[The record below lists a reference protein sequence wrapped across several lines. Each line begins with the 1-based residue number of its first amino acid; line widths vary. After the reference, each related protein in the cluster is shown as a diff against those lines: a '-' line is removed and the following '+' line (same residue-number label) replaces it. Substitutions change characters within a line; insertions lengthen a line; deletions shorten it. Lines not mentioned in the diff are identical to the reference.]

1 MESDGGHDPRLW
13 EGLAELGVPGL
24 QVPAAHGGSGLELLE
39 VALAA
44 EELGWCC
51 TPGPFL
57 ACALATAALLASGNA
72 EAAARWLPAI
82 ARGRAIVTLALGE
95 EGDEWDAARLTTRAQ
110 GGTLSGRKPLVPYAA
125 VADAILVAA
134 GDAEGRGFW
143 LVEGGGRGLGVTPL
157 RGTDMPRRV
166 AAVELEAAPAT
177 KIAAGRAA
185 IDRARDAG
193 LVLLAAD
200 AYGGARRCL
209 DMTVKYAL
217 TREQFGQ
224 PIGAFQAVKHQLA
237 DLAADLDPALS
248 LWWYAAHAYDHIP
261 ERAARPAAR
270 ASCVTSTTVE
280 PRARLASRMRA
291 SICSPVRVSRLP
303 VGSSARI
310 RAGSITSARAIAT
323 RCISPPESSSGRWR
337 RRCPSP
343 TRSSAACTR
352 SRTSRGRRRSR
363 RSGSATFSS
372 AE

>member
-1 MESDGGHDPRLW
+1 MDFGLSPDQALLKQTIRRWLETECPTTRVRAIMESDGGHDPRLW

-95 EGDEWDAARLTTRAQ
+95 ENDEWDAARLTTRAR
-110 GGTLSGRKPLVPYAA
+110 GGALSGRKPLVPYAVA
-125 VADAILVAA
+125 ADAILVAA
-134 GDAEGRGFW
+134 VDGDGPGLW
-143 LVEGGGRGLGVTPL
+143 LVEGGARGLGVTPL
-157 RGTDMPRRV
+157 KGTDMTRRV
-166 AAVELEAAPAT
+166 AAIELEAAPAT

-185 IDRARDAG
+185 IDRARDTG

-224 PIGAFQAVKHQLA
+224 SIGAFQAVKHQLA

-248 LWWYAAHAYDHIP
+248 LWWYAAHAHDHIP
-261 ERAARPAAR
+261 ERAERHA
-270 ASCVTSTTVE
+270 
-280 PRARLASRMRA
+280 
-291 SICSPVRVSRLP
+291 
-303 VGSSARI
+303 
-310 RAGSITSARAIAT
+310 AIAKAHLTDLYDRAT
-323 RCISPPESSSGRWR
+323 RVATELHGGIGFTWEYDLHLWFR
-337 RRCPSP
+337 RAVFDRAFLGEA
-343 TRSSAACTR
+343 TYHRLRAADLA
-352 SRTSRGRRRSR
+352 GW
-363 RSGSATFSS
+363 
-372 AE
+372 